1 MRAAATA
8 IVAALLVLVAAPVAR
23 AQAQT
28 IDTLPQL
35 TRKVDP
41 TYPPRALADR
51 VEATVVL
58 DVDIA
63 DDGTVDTVTVV
74 STDVRA
80 EDGTPVESHT
90 GQEQDSYGFA
100 QAAIVAGAQLEF
112 SPAESAGAP
121 IAVRIQYTYRFRLP
135 APPIQPPRLDNLVTK
150 PPPGLTGP
158 PPVPIVN
165 LRGVLVERGTR
176 APVAGAT
183 ITVYRGEG
191 EAAEGYDATTD
202 ASGEFR
208 FYDLAPGRWNVLAQR
223 GGYIKFE
230 TRETIT
236 ADEMLDVKYY
246 IEKGS
251 YNPYDVTVE
260 VEPPRKEVNRRT
272 LNTAD
277 ISKVPGT
284 LGDPVLVIEN
294 LPGVA
299 RTQPGQIVVRGSGPQ
314 DTGVFI
320 DGAIVPLIYHF
331 GGLKSVLPASVVDSV
346 DFYPGNYSV
355 EYGRGMG
362 GVFDLHIKRL
372 EPERVHG
379 SADISVLDTS
389 LYLEAPVG
397 KHGAVA
403 VAGRRSYIGSVLDAV
418 IPADSGIGLISAP
431 RYYDFQVLGNWR
443 PDPSQDVRL
452 LFLGSDDLFEL
463 LFEDPSEQ
471 SGTVANSGSL
481 TAKTSFQRLMAEY
494 RYTPTRELSNRLKLS
509 VGRDRL
515 FFSALDIFKLDI
527 TQYLFQLR
535 DTASVQI
542 NRNVR
547 LNAGVDSLAVAY
559 HGEVLAPQPPREGQP
574 QGQFN
579 PDDIRFSQ
587 FDDSAFAIAPFVE
600 GELTL
605 GPVSLVPGLRM
616 DYFSLTNEFSV
627 DPRIVARWDVGK
639 FAAKAGAAVVHQEPQ
654 FAEVDVVFGNP
665 DLGLQ
670 KAYQYSVGGEWRPLR
685 QLGLDLTLFYK
696 DMRDLVS
703 PSDRF
708 VERNGMQ
715 VPERYDNR
723 GTGTVYGAEV
733 FAEHKFANN
742 FRGWLSYTLSRDKR
756 RDNPDSDERLF
767 DYDQTHILAVVAS
780 YVLPRNWELGLRWRI
795 VSGSP
800 TTPVI
805 GSVFV
810 NERDE
815 YVPLYGQ
822 TNSGRLPTFQQLDLR
837 VDKTWVFDTWK
848 LGGYISLLNAYN
860 YDNVEQ
866 LTYNFD
872 YSQKGSVKGLPI
884 IPILGVKGEW

>member
-1 MRAAATA
+1 MRAAVCATVA
-8 IVAALLVLVAAPVAR
+8 AALLLAIAPAAR
-23 AQAQT
+23 AQSV
-28 IDTLPQL
+28 DKLPQL

-41 TYPPRALADR
+41 TYPPKALADR

-58 DVDIA
+58 DVNIA

-74 STDVRA
+74 STEVRA
-80 EDGTPVESHT
+80 EDGSLIESHT
-90 GQEQDSYGFA
+90 GAEQDSYGFA
-100 QAAIVAGAQLEF
+100 QAAIIAGTQLEF
-112 SPAESAGAP
+112 SPAESAGKP
-121 IAVRIQYTYRFRLP
+121 VAVRIQYTYRFRP
-135 APPIQPPRLDNLVTK
+135 PPPPIQPPRLDNLVTK

-158 PPVPIVN
+158 PPVPVVN

-176 APVAGAT
+176 VPVAGAT
-183 ITVYRGEG
+183 VTVYRGEG
-191 EAAEGYDATTD
+191 DSAEGFDATTD
-202 ASGEFR
+202 ASGEFV
-208 FYDLAPGRWNVLAQR
+208 FYDLAPGEWNVLAQR
-223 GGYIKFE
+223 EGYIKFE
-230 TRETIT
+230 TRETIKPG
-236 ADEMLDVKYY
+236 EMLDVKYY

-260 VEPPRKEVNRRT
+260 VEPPKKEVNRRT
-272 LNTAD
+272 LNSAD

-299 RTQPGQIVVRGSGPQ
+299 RTQPGQIVVRGSGPE

-331 GGLKSVLPASVVDSV
+331 GGLKSVLPAEVVDSV

-355 EYGRGMG
+355 QYGRGMG
-362 GVFDLHIKRL
+362 GVFDLHIKRI
-372 EPERVHG
+372 EPKQVHG

-389 LYLEAPVG
+389 LYLETPVG

-443 PDPSQDVRL
+443 PDPKQDVRL

-471 SGTVANSGSL
+471 AGTVANSGSL
-481 TAKTSFQRLMAEY
+481 TARTSFQRLMAEY
-494 RYTPTRELSNRLKLS
+494 RYTPDQKLSNKLKLS
-509 VGRDRL
+509 LGRDKIY
-515 FFSALDIFKLDI
+515 FAALDVFRFQI
-527 TQYLFQLR
+527 TQYALQLR
-535 DTASVQI
+535 DTASVQVDPH
-542 NRNVR
+542 VR
-547 LNAGVDSLAVAY
+547 VNAGIDAIGIAFS
-559 HGEVLAPQPPREGQP
+559 GEVLAPEPPREGQP
-574 QGQFN
+574 QNQFN
-579 PDDIRFSQ
+579 PDRVLFSK
-587 FDDSAFAIAPFVE
+587 FDSNAAAIAPFVE
-600 GELTL
+600 AEINVGHA
-605 GPVSLVPGLRM
+605 SLVPGLRA
-616 DYFSLTNEFSV
+616 DYFGLTGEYSV
-627 DPRIVARWDVGK
+627 DPRIVARYDFDK
-639 FAAKAGAAVVHQEPQ
+639 FAVKAGAAVVHQEPQ
-654 FAEVDVVFGNP
+654 PFETDKIFGNP
-665 DLGLQ
+665 DLKLQ
-670 KAYQYSVGGEWRPLR
+670 KAYQYSAGGEWRPLD
-685 QLGLDLTLFYK
+685 QLNIDLTFFYK
-696 DMRDLVS
+696 DMKNLVRPTGDFVVRDGQS
-703 PSDRF
+703 
-708 VERNGMQ
+708 
-715 VPERYDNR
+715 VPKRYDNA
-723 GTGTVYGAEV
+723 GVGKVYGAEV

-742 FRGWLSYTLSRDKR
+742 FRGWLSYTLSRALR
-756 RDNPDSDERLF
+756 RDSPGGEERLF
-767 DYDQTHILAVVAS
+767 DYDQTHILAIVAS

-810 NERDE
+810 NERDQ
-815 YVPLYGQ
+815 YVPLYGA

-860 YDNVEQ
+860 YENVEQ